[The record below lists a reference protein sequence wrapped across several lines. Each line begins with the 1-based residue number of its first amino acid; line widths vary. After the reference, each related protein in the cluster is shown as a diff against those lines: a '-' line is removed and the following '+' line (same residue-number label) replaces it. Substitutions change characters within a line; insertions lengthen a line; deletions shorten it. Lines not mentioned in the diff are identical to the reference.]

1 MQNPTRRRVL
11 AAGLAG
17 TVLGLAGG
25 RHAAG
30 TTPPT
35 EPPEG
40 PTGEDR
46 TLLAAAQSVEL
57 AARDLY
63 QTALDGGIED
73 PVFVVIRDNHQAYAD
88 NLSGLI
94 GRSAPGRPD
103 EALHDELA
111 GAFEGA
117 DVTAAA
123 SVAYDLESRLVAT
136 HTELL
141 RQLEGTNGARVIAS
155 ILIVE
160 SRHCAVLAD
169 LAGGGDDIDLL
180 FENEAEP
187 ITVES
192 EV

>member
-1 MQNPTRRRVL
+1 VL

-17 TVLGLAGG
+17 TALGLAGG

-35 EPPEG
+35 EPPEA

-46 TLLAAAQSVEL
+46 ARLAAAQSLEL

-63 QTALDGGIED
+63 QAVIDGGLTD
-73 PVFVVIRDNHQAYAD
+73 PVFVAIRDNHRAYAD

-103 EALHDELA
+103 AALHEEMI
-111 GAFEGA
+111 GAFEDA
-117 DVTAAA
+117 DTTAAA
-123 SVAYDLESRLVAT
+123 SAAYDLESRLVAT
-136 HTELL
+136 HTESL
-141 RQLEGTNGARVIAS
+141 RQLEGTDGARMVAS

-169 LAGGGDDIDLL
+169 LAGGGDDVELL
-180 FENEAEP
+180 FENAAEP
-187 ITVES
+187 IAVGES
-192 EV
+192 EA